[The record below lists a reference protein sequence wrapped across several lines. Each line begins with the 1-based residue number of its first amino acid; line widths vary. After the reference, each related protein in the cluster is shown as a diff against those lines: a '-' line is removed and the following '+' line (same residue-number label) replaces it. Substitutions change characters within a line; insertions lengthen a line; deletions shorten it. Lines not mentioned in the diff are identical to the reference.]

1 MAFARRRVSLIPLM
15 VAHERET
22 GLFQAEYAAEHRY
35 KNAEEARIL
44 SLYHDK
50 AKREQREALQRVTDE
65 LNATFKRGALIR
77 VCSMTH
83 SVFEEVMR
91 FERVE
96 SWWLYDSEGT
106 GSPMVSMLY
115 VEDANEMWVSDGEA

>member
-1 MAFARRRVSLIPLM
+1 MAFAKRRVSLIPLM

-22 GLFQAEYAAEHRY
+22 GLFQAEYAAENRY
-35 KNAEEARIL
+35 KNAEETRIL

-50 AKREQREALQRVTDE
+50 ARREQREALSKVTDE
-65 LNATFKRGALIR
+65 LNATFERGDLIR
-77 VCSMTH
+77 VVSCTH
-83 SVFEEVMR
+83 HVFEEIMV

-96 SWWLYDSEGT
+96 SWWLHDSHGS

-115 VEDANEMWVSDGEA
+115 VEDANERYIRDGS